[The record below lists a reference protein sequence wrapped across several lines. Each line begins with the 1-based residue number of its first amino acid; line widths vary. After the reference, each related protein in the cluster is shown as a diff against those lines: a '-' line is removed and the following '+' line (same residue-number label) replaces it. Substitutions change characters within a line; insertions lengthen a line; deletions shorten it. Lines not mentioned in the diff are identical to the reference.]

1 MLSHV
6 VCVQTGELLWEVP
19 EYDQRCMLF
28 HGDSLFI
35 GNGDGTVMK
44 LNRLTGQEK
53 YVSKFVFI
61 LIVVFCYCVLRF
73 EVTNDRLRS
82 RLLLTV

>member
-1 MLSHV
+1 M
-6 VCVQTGELLWEVP
+6 QTGELLWEVP

-53 YVSKFVFI
+53 
-61 LIVVFCYCVLRF
+61 
-73 EVTNDRLRS
+73 
-82 RLLLTV
+82 